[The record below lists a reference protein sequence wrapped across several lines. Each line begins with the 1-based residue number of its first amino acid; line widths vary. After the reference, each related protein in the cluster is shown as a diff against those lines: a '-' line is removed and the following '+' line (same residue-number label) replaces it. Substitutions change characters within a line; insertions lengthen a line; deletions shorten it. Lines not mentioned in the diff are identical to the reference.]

1 MGLKICECYRFP
13 KKVKKISSRKEI
25 YVKSFCAMKYQ
36 NEQMISYMF
45 NTIWLSILILNYV
58 SLDNFNDIRT
68 CNPSKRISE
77 KYNIDVIIRVTSNKY
92 RYLSP

>member
-1 MGLKICECYRFP
+1 
-13 KKVKKISSRKEI
+13 
-25 YVKSFCAMKYQ
+25 MKYQ

-58 SLDNFNDIRT
+58 SLDNFDDKIRT

-92 RYLSP
+92 RYLSS